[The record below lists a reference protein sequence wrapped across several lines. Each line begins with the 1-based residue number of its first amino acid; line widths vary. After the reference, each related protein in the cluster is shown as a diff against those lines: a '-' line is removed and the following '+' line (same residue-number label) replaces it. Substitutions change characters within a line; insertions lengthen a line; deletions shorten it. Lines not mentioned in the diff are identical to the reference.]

1 MIGIPVRRLG
11 AAVGV
16 ALVALLSACS
26 VQPTDLPLPGTR
38 VSGESYELGIEFGSV
53 LNLPARSKVLM
64 NGSRIGVLRDVA
76 IAERDGRRVA
86 LATVDLQADVQVP
99 ADSTAELKQAT
110 VLGDFYIALTP
121 PAGAFS
127 AMLADKG
134 VIPLAQTTVSP
145 QVEDLLGGIAA
156 LANGGTLE
164 KMQRAV
170 ENANRSFPVE
180 IAERDHGVEVLRAL
194 VARLA
199 GEQDSLNEAIDSV
212 SQISTTL
219 DTNASKLAFSFDV
232 GPERVS
238 GAVSAFLGLS
248 NVLKALGANVV
259 PIGDLVIPRQET
271 LFALIDVVE
280 PLVATATRLDTTLP
294 EDIAKLDRILADQVG
309 PLVANPS
316 VNIVD
321 ITTDDGRPDGGS
333 NPDRTAAVAAVLRMI
348 GAMR

>member
-1 MIGIPVRRLG
+1 
-11 AAVGV
+11 
-16 ALVALLSACS
+16 
-26 VQPTDLPLPGTR
+26 

-110 VLGDFYIALTP
+110 VLGDFYISLTP
-121 PAGAFS
+121 PKSGAS
-127 AMLADKG
+127 GATLADKG

-170 ENANRSFPVE
+170 ENANRSFPPE
-180 IAERDHGVEVLRAL
+180 IAERDDGIAVLRAL

-199 GEQDSLNEAIDSV
+199 GEQDSLNETLDSI

-219 DTNASKLAFSFDV
+219 DANANKLAFSFDV

-271 LFALIDVVE
+271 LVALIDVVE
-280 PLVATATRLDTTLP
+280 PLIATATRLDSTAP

-309 PLVANPS
+309 PLLANPS

-321 ITTDDGRPDGGS
+321 ITTDDGRPGEAG